1 MNWRIERLYYGQDAF
16 DNIDDKYKEELTD
29 EMVTSLRTAF
39 HHTNVPL
46 FMAEL
51 HECILLHL
59 AVKQDTN
66 AEDYA
71 DNVEY
76 P

>member
-1 MNWRIERLYYGQDAF
+1 
-16 DNIDDKYKEELTD
+16 
-29 EMVTSLRTAF
+29 MVTSLRTAL

-46 FMAEL
+46 LMAEL

-59 AVKQDTN
+59 TVKQDTN

-71 DNVEY
+71 DNVDY
-76 P
+76 K